1 MSDDP
6 RLTDARSLDIFRVA
20 DDLAI
25 TGLSAPRRG
34 EKIGP
39 CPVCGGKDRF
49 SIDQKKALFN
59 CRHCGGGDVIRLVE
73 FVRGVDFK
81 AALDWLCGSSR
92 DIPEAERKARAERDA
107 RTRAEA
113 EAAQAKYR
121 AEATA
126 RARRIWRQGLDAG
139 DPMIRAYFARRGL
152 PDWLLEPPP
161 ACLRFHP
168 DLPYMI
174 QPNGRRDY
182 VQIHRGPAML
192 AAVQKPNRRAE
203 AVHRTWIDPARPNG
217 KALIADPETG
227 EVLPA
232 KKVEGSKRGGAIRL
246 TGNFRSDI
254 LIMGEGIETTLSA
267 RVAWDGPEAM
277 FWAGVDL
284 GNMSGRMLRVPGQ
297 RHSGLPDMADDEAF
311 LPPPWVRRL
320 IFVMDGDSDPK
331 MTEAR
336 LRAGLRRAMAR
347 WPGLKGQI
355 ARAPHG
361 MDLNDVLMGEENG

>member
-6 RLTDARSLDIFRVA
+6 RLAEARRMDIFKVA
-20 DDLAI
+20 DDLQI
-25 TGLSAPRRG
+25 EGLSPDRRG
-34 EKIGP
+34 EKVGP
-39 CPVCGGKDRF
+39 CPACGGTDRF
-49 SIDQKKALFN
+49 SIDRKKGLFN

-73 FVRGVDFK
+73 LVRRIEFR
-81 AALDWLCGSSR
+81 AALDWLCGPSR
-92 DIPEAERKARAERDA
+92 EISEAERQARAEKA
-107 RTRAEA
+107 AKAKAES

-121 AEATA
+121 SEATA
-126 RARRIWRQGLDAG
+126 RARRIWKQGLDAG
-139 DPMIRAYFARRGL
+139 DAVIRGYFARRGL
-152 PDWLLEPPP
+152 PEWLLEPPP

-168 DLPYMI
+168 DLPYMV
-174 QPNGRRDY
+174 QPKGQRDY

-203 AVHRTWIDPARPNG
+203 AVHRTWIDLSRPNG
-217 KALIADPETG
+217 KALIADPTTG
-227 EVLPA
+227 EILPS

-246 TGNFRSDI
+246 TGDLRSEI

-267 RVAWDGPEAM
+267 KAAWDGPEAM

-297 RHSGLPDMADDEAF
+297 RYSGLPDMEDDEAF
-311 LPPPWVRRL
+311 IPPPEVRRL

-336 LRAGLRRAMAR
+336 LQAGLRRAMAR

-355 ARAPHG
+355 ARAPKG
-361 MDLNDVLMGEENG
+361 MDLNDVLMGEGDG